1 MVTIKIYGTLRLKCG
16 LGQME
21 AYTGSIKDA
30 CRILA
35 RATGTPEKEFK
46 HCTFAVNGK
55 KVPYGTSLKDG
66 DELVFLAPSGGG

>member
-21 AYTGSIKDA
+21 AYTDSIKDA

-35 RATGTPEKEFK
+35 LATGTLEKEFR

-55 KVPYGTSLKDG
+55 KVGLGTRLKDG

>member
-21 AYTGSIKDA
+21 SYTDSIKHA

-35 RATGTPEKEFK
+35 LATGTPEMEFK

-55 KVPYGTSLKDG
+55 KVGLSTRLKDG

>member
-1 MVTIKIYGTLRLKCG
+1 MVTIKIFGTLRLKCG
-16 LGQME
+16 LGNME
-21 AYTGSIKDA
+21 AYTDSVKDA

-35 RATGTPEKEFK
+35 LATGTPEKEFR

-55 KVPYGTSLKDG
+55 KVGLSAKLKDG

>member
-1 MVTIKIYGTLRLKCG
+1 MVTIKVYGTLRLKCG

-21 AYTGSIKDA
+21 AYTDSIKDA

-35 RATGTPEKEFK
+35 LATGTPEKEFK

-55 KVPYGTSLKDG
+55 KVGYSTRLKDG

>member
-35 RATGTPEKEFK
+35 LATGTPEKEFK

-55 KVPYGTSLKDG
+55 KVPFGTSLKDG

>member
-21 AYTGSIKDA
+21 TYTSSIKDA
-30 CRILA
+30 CRLLA
-35 RATGTPEKEFK
+35 LATGTPEKEFR

-55 KVPYGTSLKDG
+55 KVGLSTALKDG